1 MNNINF
7 TDFVDILKL
16 GKKNLEIR
24 KEEFDKFILSG
35 FPSKKLEDWKF
46 IDLNKTISAKIPN
59 LKFLNKEVNTFSDQ
73 KKYLQN
79 LPFEISNY
87 NYILSINGFI
97 KEINLNHENN
107 DKIQIIR
114 DIKNLTTNLNKPLL
128 SLNNALYYDYLKIIV
143 KENYSFNQ
151 PLIFINSVTNN
162 IESTNI
168 NLKFDVYMEKNS
180 SLSLLNLNSDYST
193 NNFINMS
200 NHIQLSE
207 DAILKNYKLNLGNNS
222 NLYYSH
228 EDIELYKN
236 SISENCLISG
246 GSDFVKNDIT
256 CNLKEEFS
264 SAFINGILKLNG
276 TQQHEIR
283 STINHLSENTKS
295 YQLIKSSL
303 MEKSKAVYQ
312 GKIFV
317 DSKAQKTNGYQLSKG
332 VLLNDGTEFNA
343 KPELE
348 IYADDVKCS
357 HGSSSGNLDDKKIFY
372 LMTRGLNKNE
382 AKQILLDGF
391 YLEVIEKITDTEM
404 KKIIKK
410 LMNIK

>member
-7 TDFVDILKL
+7 TDFADILKL

>member
-1 MNNINF
+1 MNNVKL
-7 TDFVDILKL
+7 TDFVDTLKL
-16 GKKNLEIR
+16 SKKDIEIR
-24 KEEFDKFILSG
+24 KEEFDKFINSG
-35 FPSKKLEDWKF
+35 FPSKNLEDWKF
-46 IDLNKTISAKIPN
+46 IDLNKTISSKIPN
-59 LKFLNKEVNTFSDQ
+59 LKFLNKEVNIYTDQ
-73 KKYLQN
+73 KNSLKN
-79 LPFEISNY
+79 IPFEVDNY
-87 NYILSINGFI
+87 NYILSVNGFI

-107 DKIQIIR
+107 NKIQIIR
-114 DIKNLTTNLNKPLL
+114 EIKNLTTDLNKSLL
-128 SLNNALYYDYLKIIV
+128 SLNNALYYDYIKIIV

-151 PLIFINSVTNN
+151 PLIFINSFTNN
-162 IESTNI
+162 IHSTNI
-168 NLKFDVYMEKNS
+168 NLKFDIHMEKNS
-180 SLSLLNLNSDYST
+180 SLSLFNLNSDYST

-200 NHIQLSE
+200 NHFKLTE
-207 DAILKNYKLNLGNNS
+207 NAILKNYKLNLNNNS

-246 GSDFVKNDIT
+246 GSDFVKNDII

-264 SAFINGILKLNG
+264 SAFVNGILQLNG
-276 TQQHEIR
+276 NQQHEIR

-317 DSKAQKTNGYQLSKG
+317 DSKAQKTDGYQLSKG
-332 VLLNDGTEFNA
+332 ILLNDGTEFNA

-357 HGSSSGNLDDKKIFY
+357 HGSSSGNLDENKIFY
-372 LMTRGLNKNE
+372 LMTRGLSKDE

-391 YLEVIEKITDTEM
+391 YMEVIEKITDIKI

>member
-7 TDFVDILKL
+7 TDFADILKL

-391 YLEVIEKITDTEM
+391 YLEVIEKITDIEI

>member
-1 MNNINF
+1 MNNINS
-7 TDFVDILKL
+7 TDFADILKL

>member
-200 NHIQLSE
+200 NHIQLNE

-391 YLEVIEKITDTEM
+391 YLEVIEKITDNKM

>member
-114 DIKNLTTNLNKPLL
+114 DIKNLTTNQNKPLL